1 MQAYECGLW
10 LGGEKEGGDE
20 RTTSW
25 GVEFYREQ
33 DKDEH

>member
-1 MQAYECGLW
+1 MRTDECGLW

-20 RTTSW
+20 KTTSR
-25 GVEFYREQ
+25 GVEFYRER